1 MTLRRMFGAI
11 ALKKLLRLFLI
22 ICCLSVLVVAPASAD
37 RTFLSVYTQTL
48 YNFDNGMGA
57 SDATSVLQTRDG
69 YIWAASYSGL
79 IRYDGSSFTR
89 YNSQTS
95 KEFTAG
101 SATALCEDRAGNLWI
116 GTNDKGLFKRAKGRF
131 VHIANNADAS
141 FAAVR
146 SIAADKNGVVYVG
159 SSGGL
164 GKVTDK
170 GVKRIDIAALNNE
183 FIREL
188 HFTKDGRL
196 CGVTRG
202 GLVFFLKGE
211 RLEVL
216 LNKNMLMGHL
226 PLSLLQRRSG
236 DIVIGTD
243 DGCVLTLK
251 QNGHADAGVCYPS
264 STLKS
269 VNGLCEDSEGR
280 LWACGDNG
288 LGFFDRAYKFT
299 LVEGALLD
307 SSLEMMCEDYEHN
320 FWVASSRQGLLQIAR
335 DKFMNVNFAMSIP
348 TGVVNATCLHEEK
361 LYMGTDRGLFVV
373 DKNWHSIATP
383 LVRKLQ
389 GTRVRDIE
397 TDSRGNIWF
406 CLYQDQGLL
415 RLAPDGKTYA
425 LNVKDGLPDGNIRC
439 ALELRNGDLAVG
451 TKNGV
456 ALIRGGKVVKTLT
469 EKDGLSNPTILS
481 LCEDENSVLYCGSDG
496 GGDFV
501 ISNGRIEKHFTTR
514 DGLKSG
520 VILRML
526 YDAENGGIWIS
537 SGTSLNFYDFR
548 SIRTIDFRAQ
558 VSSGIFDIKKNIDGR
573 LMLLA
578 DTGVH
583 LLDAKALLAGKK
595 PEAVSYMRKDG
606 LHSTITANSWNWF
619 DRKSGLLC
627 LSCAD
632 GVYAIDLNKVFVDG
646 ERPRAVIN
654 RAEVDGRIFEN
665 PTSLTLPSDAKR
677 LTLDVSVLSYANPE
691 YNSARYQLEGF
702 DKEPTFCYAKDLRSV
717 SFTNLKGGSYTFR
730 LFDAANCD
738 GVKAD
743 APLTLAITKDPS
755 VTERPAFLLLAA
767 LSAAAAIFLLTRW
780 YYYRRNKQLLRRQ
793 EELHAITTQAITAI
807 ANTIDA
813 KDPYTKG
820 HSTRVADYS
829 VQVAQKLGMS
839 KNDIDN
845 LYYTALLHDIGKIGV
860 PDSILKKPDKLT
872 DEEYAIMKQH
882 PTIGG
887 DILRNVT
894 IINEIKDGAEY
905 HHEKYDGTGYNK
917 GLKGEEIPLA
927 ARIICVA
934 DSVDAMGST
943 RPYRTKRTK
952 EYIVSELSRCSGKQF
967 DPLIAN
973 IFIELVKSGDVKI
986 EGM

>member
-1 MTLRRMFGAI
+1 M
-11 ALKKLLRLFLI
+11 ALKKLLGLFLI
-22 ICCLSVLVVAPASAD
+22 VCCLSILAVPPAFAD

-79 IRYDGSSFTR
+79 IRFDGGSFTR

-95 KEFTAG
+95 REFTAN
-101 SATALCEDRAGNLWI
+101 SATALCEDEGGNLWI
-116 GTNDKGLFKRAKGRF
+116 GTNDQGLFKRTKGRF
-131 VHIANNADAS
+131 VHIANNAGSS
-141 FAAVR
+141 FAAIR
-146 SIAADKNGVVYVG
+146 SIAADNKGAIYVG

-164 GKVTDK
+164 GRVTDK
-170 GVKRIDIAALNNE
+170 GVERIDIAALNNE

-202 GLVFFLKGE
+202 GLVFVLNSG
-211 RLEVL
+211 RLEAL
-216 LNKNMLMGHL
+216 LNKNLLMGHL
-226 PLSLLQRRSG
+226 PLSLLQRRNG
-236 DIVIGTD
+236 DLAVGTD
-243 DGCVLTLK
+243 DGCVLVLR
-251 QNGHADAGVCYPS
+251 QSGSAYACVCYPAPA
-264 STLKS
+264 LES

-288 LGFFDRAYKFT
+288 LGYFDRAYKFT

-348 TGVVNATCLHEEK
+348 TGVVNATCLQGK
-361 LYMGTDRGLFVV
+361 TLYVGTDKGLFVV
-373 DKNWHSIATP
+373 DKSWRSIETP

-397 TDSRGNIWF
+397 PDSRGNLWF
-406 CLYQDQGLL
+406 CLYQGQGLL
-415 RLAPDGKTYA
+415 RLASDGTTSA

-439 ALELRNGDLAVG
+439 ALALRNGDLAVG
-451 TKNGV
+451 TKSGV
-456 ALIRGGKVVKTLT
+456 ALIRGGKVVRTFT

-481 LCEDENSVLYCGSDG
+481 LCEDGNGRLYCGSDG
-496 GGDFV
+496 GGVFV
-501 ISNGRIEKHFTTR
+501 VLNGRIERHFTTK
-514 DGLKSG
+514 DGLSSG
-520 VILRML
+520 VILRMM

-537 SGTSLNFYDFR
+537 TGSSLSFYDFR
-548 SIRTIDFRAQ
+548 SIRPINFRAQ

-583 LLDAKALLAGKK
+583 LFDTKALLSGKN

-619 DRKSGLLC
+619 DKSGLLC

-632 GVYAIDLNKVFVDG
+632 GVYAIDLKRVFVDR
-646 ERPRAVIN
+646 EKPRAVIN
-654 RAEVDGRIFEN
+654 RAEVDGRVFEN
-665 PTSLTLPSDAKR
+665 PTSLVLSCDAKR
-677 LTLDVSVLSYANPE
+677 LTLDISVLSYANPE

-743 APLTLAITKDPS
+743 APLTLTINKDPS
-755 VTERPAFLLLAA
+755 ASERPGFLLLAA
-767 LSAAAAIFLLTRW
+767 LAAAAAIFLLTRW

-793 EELHAITTQAITAI
+793 EELHTITTQAITAI

-829 VQVAQKLGMS
+829 VLIAQKLGMN
-839 KNDIDN
+839 KNDIEN

-917 GLKGEEIPLA
+917 GLKGEDIPLA

-952 EYIVSELSRCSGKQF
+952 EYILSELNRCSGKQF
-967 DPLIAN
+967 DPVIAGVFSELIKN
-973 IFIELVKSGDVKI
+973 GDVKI
-986 EGM
+986 EGL